1 MDNENR
7 KKIWRMIVIMLA
19 AVVLVTVVAALLIF
33 NDLFSRMKAPP
44 TEETLPQAA
53 DVRPEKAPAEKA
65 PAEKPRREEETLPP
79 VPEISSETDAELE
92 TAIQETLQNIQVE
105 IPNTD
110 GVMTVLLLGNDTRD
124 VPLEQRTDCL
134 FLASVNQ
141 NTRQILL
148 VSVPRE
154 LSVYVS
160 DWGRT
165 DSLLSACVNGGPA
178 LTAKTVAQ
186 NFGVAIDAYLSISF
200 ESFEHAVDTFGGVDM
215 ALSADDLSALTGK
228 GFSPTSNG
236 TDTYHLDGAQTLAY
250 CQGRSTDTGADHTDR
265 QHTVIR
271 RVWEK
276 SKTVSLKT
284 RYYVLQQTLQS
295 VSTSLTRSQCLKLL
309 LDMPILYT
317 GKMLSYTLPIADRE
331 TTAACLQKWIYNE

>member
-1 MDNENR
+1 MVSRMDKRTSPREENPQTR
-7 KKIWRMIVIMLA
+7 CKKIWRMIVIVVA
-19 AVVLVTVVAALLIF
+19 AVVLATVVAALLIF

-44 TEETLPQAA
+44 TEETLPQAT

-65 PAEKPRREEETLPP
+65 PAEKPRREEEMLPP
-79 VPEISSETDAELE
+79 VPEISGETDAELE

-215 ALSADDLSALTGK
+215 ALSADDLSALTDK
-228 GFSPTSNG
+228 VSPR
-236 TDTYHLDGAQTLAY
+236 HQT
-250 CQGRSTDTGADHTDR
+250 
-265 QHTVIR
+265 V
-271 RVWEK
+271 
-276 SKTVSLKT
+276 
-284 RYYVLQQTLQS
+284 
-295 VSTSLTRSQCLKLL
+295 
-309 LDMPILYT
+309 PI
-317 GKMLSYTLPIADRE
+317 PIIWTALRPWPIVRDVPRIPAR
-331 TTAACLQKWIYNE
+331 TTPTASIP